1 MGASS
6 SQDQLWKEVISDGA
20 KQAQEIT
27 QAVSKKL
34 ALQPTQLKSEKEKKD
49 LEAKAKQLAEEE
61 AKKFETKNVAMLNK
75 IFLTYDADKS
85 GKLEQKEE
93 AKKFETKNVAMLNK
107 IFLTYDA
114 DKSGKLEQKEV
125 VALFKESLNAQKK
138 FLPDEVDMII
148 NIAKRTAMEAARA
161 QTQDIDILKSV
172 EQMLDE
178 SLANVKKKTATALGK
193 LIDSCIAD
201 SDKLGVS
208 MFERMDKNQDKSVS
222 KEEFLK
228 NYNNAARSL
237 FNVQE
242 FVSKFKM

>member
-49 LEAKAKQLAEEE
+49 LEAKAKQLAE
-61 AKKFETKNVAMLNK
+61 
-75 IFLTYDADKS
+75 
-85 GKLEQKEE
+85 EE